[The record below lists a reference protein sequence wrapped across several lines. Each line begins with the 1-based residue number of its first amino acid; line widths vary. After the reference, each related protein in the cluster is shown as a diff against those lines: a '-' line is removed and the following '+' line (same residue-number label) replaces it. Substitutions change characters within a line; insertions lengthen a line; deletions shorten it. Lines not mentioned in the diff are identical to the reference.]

1 MLLVSN
7 LFLWENVASAPTKST
22 GCSFSEMV
30 TVDLFDDVII
40 LSEHINVMSKDT
52 FRKFVSTSVASG
64 VRRLL
69 IESFCSIC
77 KYLLYFQLF
86 SKEAFLL
93 AIELNRNK
101 ELVLRNFTSCHTSSL
116 NPPKTKEEARQ
127 TTLPNFVR
135 MLLSILHAWKDP
147 LIYME
152 MELQNMTSA
161 QFPTLLRV
169 DYIKIKSQ
177 ILLDRIV
184 GIAKRVKHGLEEIGE
199 YPVYTELAMLQSGNK
214 DSRFFALYKLIFCL
228 ALDIQ
233 KVENYLKHLRCMYF
247 GGFMCEEYERGL
259 P

>member
-40 LSEHINVMSKDT
+40 LSEHINAMSKDT
-52 FRKFVSTSVASG
+52 FRKFVSGAS
-64 VRRLL
+64 
-69 IESFCSIC
+69 SS
-77 KYLLYFQLF
+77 
-86 SKEAFLL
+86 EAFAQF
-93 AIELNRNK
+93 AIELTRNK

-116 NPPKTKEEARQ
+116 NPPKTKEEAKKI
-127 TTLPNFVR
+127 TLPNFVR

-152 MELQNMTSA
+152 TELQNMTSA

-214 DSRFFALYKLIFCL
+214 GSRFFALYKLIFCL
-228 ALDIQ
+228 SVDIE
-233 KVENYLKHLRCMYF
+233 KVENYLKHLRCVYF